1 MNYTTSPLEKL
12 LQDLKDYIII
22 QRQLITTVASK
33 KGADIFYVIIAACI
47 FMLIGLFIAI
57 FFSFTAAYGFG
68 LLLNNMFF
76 GFLIV
81 TLFYVILFLI
91 IWFNK
96 DRFIKIPI
104 LKAFFKLF
112 NTYKKPKDEPTA

>member
-12 LQDLKDYIII
+12 IQDVKDYIII
-22 QRQLITTVASK
+22 QRQLISTVASK
-33 KGADIFYVIIAACI
+33 KGADIFYVIVAACV
-47 FMLIGLFIAI
+47 FGLIGLFIAI
-57 FFSFTAAYGFG
+57 FLSFTAAYGIA
-68 LLLNNMFF
+68 LLLDNTFL

-81 TLFYVILFLI
+81 TLFYVLLFFI

-104 LKAFFKLF
+104 LKLFLNAF
-112 NTYKKPKDEPTA
+112 NTYKTPTDEQTT

>member
-1 MNYTTSPLEKL
+1 MNYTTSSLEKL
-12 LQDLKDYIII
+12 IQDLKDYIII

-33 KGADIFYVIIAACI
+33 KGADIFYVIIAAAV

-57 FFSFTAAYGFG
+57 FFSFTAAYGLAI
-68 LLLNNMFF
+68 LLDNTFL

-81 TLFYVILFLI
+81 TLFYVLLFLI

-104 LKAFFKLF
+104 LKFFFNVF